1 MHSTHMVRRSHAR
14 SNTRPLLP
22 IFQAAAAEKFK
33 EVSEAYDVL
42 SDPQKREI
50 YDAYGEEGLQGA
62 PPPGAEGAGPGG
74 FPGGGVRFSSGGQGF
89 DDAAAQRIF
98 EQFFGGSDPFGGLF
112 GAGGGARARGPSM
125 RGASFGGGPSFEGM
139 QDNGFGG
146 FGGAAPPPRAQ
157 KLEIPLQC
165 TLEELYAGATKRRKV
180 TRRVAD
186 AAGRVSQKEETLEI
200 VVRPGWK
207 EGTRITFENKGDDLP
222 GRPRQD
228 LVFVIKQAPHDR
240 YVRRGDDL
248 EATVEL
254 ALPRALGGGTVDVP
268 TLDGRVLR
276 VRLREVITPRSVR
289 VVKGEGMP
297 ISKLPG
303 QKGDLHIKFNI
314 VFPKRQLD
322 ETETAQLEALLEGK

>member
-1 MHSTHMVRRSHAR
+1 MGRDFYKILGVAKDAKDDDLKKAYRKLAMKWHPDK
-14 SNTRPLLP
+14 NPGDK
-22 IFQAAAAEKFK
+22 QAAAAEKFK
-33 EVSEAYDVL
+33 EVSEAYD
-42 SDPQKREI
+42 
-50 YDAYGEEGLQGA
+50 
-62 PPPGAEGAGPGG
+62 
-74 FPGGGVRFSSGGQGF
+74 
-89 DDAAAQRIF
+89 
-98 EQFFGGSDPFGGLF
+98 
-112 GAGGGARARGPSM
+112 
-125 RGASFGGGPSFEGM
+125 
-139 QDNGFGG
+139 
-146 FGGAAPPPRAQ
+146 

-207 EGTRITFENKGDDLP
+207 EGTRITTWF
-222 GRPRQD
+222 
-228 LVFVIKQAPHDR
+228 FVIKQAPHDR

-248 EATVEL
+248 ETTVEL

-276 VRLREVITPRSVR
+276 VRLREVVTPRSVR